1 MNCCSPRTDHGTR
14 HGTRSNGGCCCCGQQ
29 GGFPHHYLSKD
40 ERRKLLEGY
49 RNNLKA
55 ELAEVEKR
63 LQSPE
68 SED

>member
-1 MNCCSPRTDHGTR
+1 M
-14 HGTRSNGGCCCCGQQ
+14 
-29 GGFPHHYLSKD
+29 SKD